1 MKKTLF
7 IGLFL
12 LSTCLAF
19 SQVLLGDSNA
29 TALDPNSTE
38 SDITLT
44 TKTGQIFGSLTLP
57 KTFSKGPV
65 VLIIAGS
72 GPTDRDCNNP
82 MAKCD
87 AYRKLAYALAA
98 KNIASVRYD
107 KRGIAK
113 SAAAMSQES
122 DIRFDHYVNDAKE
135 WIELLKQDKRFK
147 DIIVVGH
154 SEGSLIG
161 MIASTNADKFISIA
175 GPGESA
181 DKTLKTQLSA
191 QPKEIQDMTFPIID
205 SLANG
210 KTVDNVNP
218 MLASLFRASVQ
229 PYLISWF
236 KYDPQIEIKKLTIP
250 TLIIQGTKDIQV
262 KVDDANRLSAAN
274 PKAQLVLIDK
284 MNHILRLVDGDAQA
298 NLATYNQPSLPL
310 AEELVN
316 TITHFILK

>member
-7 IGLFL
+7 FGLFL

-19 SQVLLGDSNA
+19 GQVLKVDANI
-29 TALDPNSTE
+29 TAPDPNSTE
-38 SDITLT
+38 TDITLT
-44 TKTGQIFGSLTLP
+44 TKTGQIFGTLALP
-57 KTFSKGPV
+57 KSFSKGPV

-72 GPTDRDCNNP
+72 GPTDRNCNNP
-82 MAKCD
+82 MAQCD
-87 AYRKLAYALAA
+87 AYKKMAYALSA
-98 KNIASVRYD
+98 KKIASVRYD
-107 KRGIAK
+107 KRGIAQ
-113 SAAAMSQES
+113 SAAAMGQES
-122 DIRFDHYVNDAKE
+122 NIRFDHYVNDAKE
-135 WIELLKQDKRFK
+135 WIQLLKQDKRFTE
-147 DIIVVGH
+147 IIVLGH

-161 MIASTNADKFISIA
+161 MIAAANADKFISIA

-236 KYDPQIEIKKLTIP
+236 KYDPQIEIKKLNIP
-250 TLIIQGTKDIQV
+250 TLIVQGTNDIQV
-262 KVDDANRLSAAN
+262 KVDDAKRLSVAN

-310 AEELVN
+310 AVELVSS
-316 TITHFILK
+316 ITNFILK